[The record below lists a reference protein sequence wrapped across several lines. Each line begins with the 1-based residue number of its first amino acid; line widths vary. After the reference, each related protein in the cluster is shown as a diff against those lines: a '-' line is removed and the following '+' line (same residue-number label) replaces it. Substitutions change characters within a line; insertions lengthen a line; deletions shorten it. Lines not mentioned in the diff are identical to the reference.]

1 MPHIIVMPAL
11 SAGMEEATIA
21 RWLKSVGNMVAAG
34 EVIAEIETDK
44 ATMELEAERAGTI
57 GRIIAAEGTTVALN
71 APIALLLAKGEEAGD
86 LSVDAGEGAED
97 RQASVQQTPEQPDSA
112 QKQVPAAAGVSAGAV
127 AHRRSPA
134 SPLARRLAQE
144 KGVEIE
150 SLNGSG
156 PRGRVVR
163 VDIEAAAA
171 ARQEPARAS
180 AVDPAPSPVPT
191 RARQAAPVDQPHDE
205 IPLTNIRKVIA
216 RRLTEAKSTIP
227 HFYLEADCEIDA
239 LLDLRETLNSQGEGQ
254 YKLSVNDFVIKAAA
268 LALRQVPEANTAWAD
283 DAILQFHNVD
293 VSVAVATDGGLI
305 TPIVKQA
312 DRAGLASISA
322 EVKALAA
329 RARDGLLQ
337 PAEYQGGSITIS
349 NLGMFGVKAFSAII
363 NPPQSCILAV
373 GAAER
378 RPVVR
383 GDVCVPATVMSCTL
397 SVDHRAVDGAV
408 GARYLAAFKALIEQ
422 PLRLML

>member
-1 MPHIIVMPAL
+1 MPHTIMMPAL

-21 RWLKSVGNMVAAG
+21 RWLKSVGDTVAAG

-57 GRIIAAEGTTVALN
+57 GRIVAADGTTVAVN
-71 APIALLLAKGEEAGD
+71 APIALLLAEGEQAGD
-86 LSVDAGEGAED
+86 LGDDAGEVAED
-97 RQASVQQTPEQPDSA
+97 RPAPVQQDSVQ
-112 QKQVPAAAGVSAGAV
+112 KQAPAAAAPSTDVV
-127 AHRRSPA
+127 ARRRSPA

-144 KGVEIE
+144 KGLEIE
-150 SLNGSG
+150 SLKGSG
-156 PRGRVVR
+156 PRGRIVR
-163 VDIEAAAA
+163 VDIETAAAV
-171 ARQEPARAS
+171 RPEPPRAS
-180 AVDPAPSPVPT
+180 AAADPAPSPEPT
-191 RARQAAPVDQPHDE
+191 RARQAGPVDQPYSE

-239 LLDLRETLNSQGEGQ
+239 LLDLRETLNSQSNGQ

-268 LALRQVPEANTAWAD
+268 LALRQVPEANTAWTD
-283 DAILQFHNVD
+283 DAILQFHDVD
-293 VSVAVATDGGLI
+293 ISVAVATDGGLI
-305 TPIVKQA
+305 TPIVRQA
-312 DRAGLASISA
+312 DRAGLSSISA
-322 EVKALAA
+322 QVKALAA

-337 PAEYQGGSITIS
+337 PAEYQGGSFTIS
-349 NLGMFGVKAFSAII
+349 NLGMFGVRAFSAII

-383 GDVCVPATVMSCTL
+383 DDACVPATVMSCTL

>member
-1 MPHIIVMPAL
+1 MPHTIVMPAL

-21 RWLKSVGNMVAAG
+21 RWLKAVGDTVAAG
-34 EVIAEIETDK
+34 EAIAEIETDK

-57 GRIIAAEGTTVALN
+57 GRIVAAEGTTVALN
-71 APIALLLAKGEEAGD
+71 APIALLLAEGEQADD
-86 LSVDAGEGAED
+86 LGADAGEVAENEPAPV
-97 RQASVQQTPEQPDSA
+97 QPASVP
-112 QKQVPAAAGVSAGAV
+112 KQAPAAAGPSTHAV
-127 AHRRSPA
+127 AHRRSLA

-150 SLNGSG
+150 SLKGSG

-171 ARQEPARAS
+171 ARPEPPRPSLGA
-180 AVDPAPSPVPT
+180 DPAPAPAPA
-191 RARQAAPVDQPHDE
+191 RARQAIPADQPYTE
-205 IPLTNIRKVIA
+205 IPLTNVRKVIA

-227 HFYLEADCEIDA
+227 HFYLEVDCEIDA
-239 LLDLRETLNSQGEGQ
+239 LLDLRETLNAQSDGR

-268 LALRQVPEANTAWAD
+268 LALREVPEANAAWTD

-312 DRAGLASISA
+312 DRAGLSAISA

-337 PAEYQGGSITIS
+337 PAEYQGGSFTIS
-349 NLGMFGVKAFSAII
+349 NLGMFGVRAFSAII

-383 GDVCVPATVMSCTL
+383 GDACVPATVMSCTL

>member
-1 MPHIIVMPAL
+1 MPHTIMMPAL

-21 RWLKSVGNMVAAG
+21 RWLKSVGDTVAAG

-57 GRIIAAEGTTVALN
+57 GRIVAADGTTVAVN
-71 APIALLLAKGEEAGD
+71 APIALLLAEGEQAGD
-86 LSVDAGEGAED
+86 LGDDAGEVAED
-97 RQASVQQTPEQPDSA
+97 RPASVQQDSV
-112 QKQVPAAAGVSAGAV
+112 QKQAPAAAAPSTDVV
-127 AHRRSPA
+127 ARRRSPA

-144 KGVEIE
+144 KGLEIE
-150 SLNGSG
+150 SLKGSG
-156 PRGRVVR
+156 PRGRIVR
-163 VDIEAAAA
+163 VDVEAAAVV
-171 ARQEPARAS
+171 RPEMSRLSS
-180 AVDPAPSPVPT
+180 AVDPAPLPDPART
-191 RARQAAPVDQPHDE
+191 RQVRPDQPHDE
-205 IPLTNIRKVIA
+205 IPLTNVRKVIA
-216 RRLTEAKSTIP
+216 RRLSEAKSTIP
-227 HFYLEADCEIDA
+227 HFYLEAECEIDA
-239 LLDLRETLNSQGEGQ
+239 LLNLRETLNSQSNGK

-268 LALRQVPEANTAWAD
+268 LALRQVPEANTAWTD

-293 VSVAVATDGGLI
+293 ISVAVATDGGLI
-305 TPIVKQA
+305 TPIVRQA

-337 PAEYQGGSITIS
+337 PAEYQGGSFTIS
-349 NLGMFGVKAFSAII
+349 NLGMFGVRAFSAII

-373 GAAER
+373 GATER

-383 GDVCVPATVMSCTL
+383 GDSCVPAMVMSCTL
-397 SVDHRAVDGAV
+397 SVDHRAVDGVV
-408 GARYLAAFKALIEQ
+408 GARYLAAFKELIEQ